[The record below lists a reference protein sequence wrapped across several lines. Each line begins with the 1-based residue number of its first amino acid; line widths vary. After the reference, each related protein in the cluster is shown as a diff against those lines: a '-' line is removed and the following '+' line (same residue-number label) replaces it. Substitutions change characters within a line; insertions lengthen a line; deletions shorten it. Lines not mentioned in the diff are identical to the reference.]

1 MCVNVLAL
9 SQGGIQ
15 LAGCTRPGGS
25 ADGGR
30 DHDPDSFRDYC
41 QEKLMPRV
49 LMANRHER
57 ELSRINMCGSG
68 CAHCE

>member
-1 MCVNVLAL
+1 MFYYSDVIIVNVCVNVLAL

-30 DHDPDSFRDYC
+30 DHDPG
-41 QEKLMPRV
+41 LV
-49 LMANRHER
+49 
-57 ELSRINMCGSG
+57 SG
-68 CAHCE
+68 LLPGKTHAARPYGQQT